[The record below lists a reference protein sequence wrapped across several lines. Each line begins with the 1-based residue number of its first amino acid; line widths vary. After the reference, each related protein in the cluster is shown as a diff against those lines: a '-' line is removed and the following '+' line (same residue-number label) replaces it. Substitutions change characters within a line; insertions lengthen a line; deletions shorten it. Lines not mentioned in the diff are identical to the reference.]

1 MKCKKYEEKIIL
13 YLYGELSDK
22 EKADLQ
28 SHIQECTACAQDLE
42 YTKQV
47 FRALDDS
54 KEEAPQANWEKSWRE
69 IRSTTQVQPR
79 EKKSFFLTQ
88 KWVYAGAA
96 LLVVFV
102 LGALIGRFWFFPVK
116 ESPFRAGA
124 SSIAMNPA
132 LIEYMDELKPI
143 LIEYANYT
151 SSEGTEEAMLIDR
164 DTLRS
169 LLVQNLLLKDII
181 AKSNPS
187 LLPLLD
193 DLDLVL
199 KELSNMK
206 RGDKQTPSMIKEL
219 IQEREILFKMEI
231 FQSM

>member
-1 MKCKKYEEKIIL
+1 
-13 YLYGELSDK
+13 
-22 EKADLQ
+22 
-28 SHIQECTACAQDLE
+28 
-42 YTKQV
+42 
-47 FRALDDS
+47 
-54 KEEAPQANWEKSWRE
+54 
-69 IRSTTQVQPR
+69 
-79 EKKSFFLTQ
+79 
-88 KWVYAGAA
+88 
-96 LLVVFV
+96 
-102 LGALIGRFWFFPVK
+102 
-116 ESPFRAGA
+116 
-124 SSIAMNPA
+124 MNPA

-151 SSEGTEEAMLIDR
+151 SSEGTEEAMLIDK